1 MDAVKTTQTALLTE
15 VQEQSAKFGDDVKYL
30 AEFTAGMKKFE
41 PWIQKADA
49 KRAVG
54 MLKPKNLQEALDQ
67 LEGANVSSSI
77 QLVTIDQ
84 SIASTKT
91 KYIKLNTKTL
101 FLISFDFCIHFK
113 RENFF
118 FLLFSCR
125 PCQSV

>member
-91 KYIKLNTKTL
+91 KYIKLNTK
-101 FLISFDFCIHFK
+101 IQ
-113 RENFF
+113 FF
-118 FLLFSCR
+118 FNNIQWDNPPWSQALAIRVFLFGFK
-125 PCQSV
+125 